1 MSLRSE
7 LADARIALREAQDGY
22 DDAKAQA
29 EQRVIDAAG
38 GAKSL
43 GANAEDR
50 ARAVTL
56 ALNSDE
62 DYLHVLSRLREAQAR
77 VDQAQGLLEDAIDAR
92 RAEDRA
98 SRDRASAAI
107 ERLAERSGPSM
118 PLAVAGDLVHAV

>member
-7 LADARIALREAQDGY
+7 LADARIERREAQDSY

-38 GAKSL
+38 GAKRL

-56 ALNSDE
+56 ALNADE
-62 DYLHVLSRLREAQAR
+62 D
-77 VDQAQGLLEDAIDAR
+77 
-92 RAEDRA
+92 
-98 SRDRASAAI
+98 
-107 ERLAERSGPSM
+107 
-118 PLAVAGDLVHAV
+118 